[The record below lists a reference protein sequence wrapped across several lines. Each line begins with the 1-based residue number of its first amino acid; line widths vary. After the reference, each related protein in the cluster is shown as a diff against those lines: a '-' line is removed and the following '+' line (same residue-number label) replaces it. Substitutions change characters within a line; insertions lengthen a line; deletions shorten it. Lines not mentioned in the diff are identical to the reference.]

1 MNKQLRDADTS
12 IAFSVQGHFIAGQS
26 LVGGRDKNTND
37 YLSAEPIS
45 EIGRKMRLDYMG
57 NIDFGTNNL
66 FHRRSMRVSGLPLFV
81 SSLDKY
87 SQYPT
92 YQMKTVIAE
101 RENGSP
107 DCPVN
112 FSSGEIYCASGDS
125 LMMVLHLGEEDWLDF
140 QKVATHPQGVRFR
153 FWFSEQIQKA
163 SGSLNGMK
171 YHIKTDIEGIS
182 KTADRGDGSERRSS
196 YQTLKEFDILHSGDI
211 LKDRIVFWAKLSSF
225 GY

>member
-12 IAFSVQGHFIAGQS
+12 IAFSVEGHFIAGQS
-26 LVGGRDKNTND
+26 LVGGRNKNTND
-37 YLSAEPIS
+37 YLSVEPIS
-45 EIGRKMRLDYMG
+45 EIGRRMRLDYMG

-81 SSLDKY
+81 NSLYKY
-87 SQYPT
+87 RKYPT
-92 YQMKTVIAE
+92 YQIKTVIAQ
-101 RENGSP
+101 RENDSP

-125 LMMVLHLGEEDWLDF
+125 LMMVLHLSEEDWLDF
-140 QKVATHPQGVRFR
+140 QKVATHQQGVRFR

-163 SGSLNGMK
+163 SGSMDGMK

-182 KTADRGDGSERRSS
+182 KTADRGDGSERGNSS
-196 YQTLKEFDILHSGDI
+196 QTLKEFDIVHSGNI
-211 LKDRIVFWAKLSSF
+211 MSERIVFWAKLSSF